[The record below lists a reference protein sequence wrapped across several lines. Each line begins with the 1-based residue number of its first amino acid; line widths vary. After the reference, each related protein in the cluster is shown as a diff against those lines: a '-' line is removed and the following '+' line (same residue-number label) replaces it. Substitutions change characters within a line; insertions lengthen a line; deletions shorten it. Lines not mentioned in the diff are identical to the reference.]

1 VRLTTLELAIAF
13 LDALQKLRTRRRY
26 NSWNSSLAAAH
37 YMSDVDDGTLLAR
50 ARRGEEEAFS
60 LLFARHQRAVYR
72 YAAYICGRDG
82 ADDVVQDTFL
92 AILRQRER
100 IDVPRTAL
108 QAYLL
113 GIARRVALKRLT
125 LQGAYEEIQLETL
138 NVEDAVA
145 SSQLTTLD
153 ALTHR
158 EGTEFVRAA
167 VNSLPLAYREV
178 ISLCDLQELDYAS
191 AADVLQVPIGTVRS
205 RLHRARALLAVKL
218 SKGYQPA
225 PPQDR
230 QER

>member
-1 VRLTTLELAIAF
+1 
-13 LDALQKLRTRRRY
+13 
-26 NSWNSSLAAAH
+26 
-37 YMSDVDDGTLLAR
+37 MSDVDDGTLLAR

-72 YAAYICGRDG
+72 YATYICGRDG

-100 IDVPRTAL
+100 IDVPRGAL

-125 LQGAYEEIQLETL
+125 VQDAAEKAQLETL
-138 NVEDAVA
+138 DGEEAVA
-145 SSQLTTLD
+145 SSQLATLD
-153 ALTHR
+153 ALARR
-158 EGTEFVRAA
+158 EASDFVRAA

-178 ISLCDLQELDYAS
+178 VALCDLQELDYAS

-205 RLHRARALLAVKL
+205 RLHRARALLAAKL

-225 PPQDR
+225 SPQDR
-230 QER
+230 PGR